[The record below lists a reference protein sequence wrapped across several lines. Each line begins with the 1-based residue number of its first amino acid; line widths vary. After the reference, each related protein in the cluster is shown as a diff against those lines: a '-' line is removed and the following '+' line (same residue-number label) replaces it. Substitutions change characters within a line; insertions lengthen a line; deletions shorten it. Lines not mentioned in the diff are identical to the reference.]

1 MPSSFAFAVIS
12 KTLPY
17 ETKLK
22 HINGCINKIMDK
34 NRVKRESFDKKILF
48 GKKILFSEKVPFC
61 LLSKTA
67 FLNLDTVDVIYTPK
81 T

>member
-1 MPSSFAFAVIS
+1 
-12 KTLPY
+12 
-17 ETKLK
+17 
-22 HINGCINKIMDK
+22 MDK